1 MEDFF
6 ESDNQRELRQIWQA
20 QSSMTEALRDLSRKM
35 DEVIGRQERTLG
47 LLSVSGSQGGGGGV
61 PPQAQPQIGGQL
73 PPAGGDTIRRHEV
86 DAMMNN
92 NNYLVQ
98 VSKELR
104 TVLGEIQTR
113 TDSILTNQA
122 RQPTA
127 QIQSTGG
134 YDYQQ
139 LVSEMRD
146 GLNQV
151 RQGIA
156 GIGRAGG
163 VPQAAT
169 GCPSCVSLTTILVVT
184 AVQLTLMLAYS
195 FFK

>member
-1 MEDFF
+1 
-6 ESDNQRELRQIWQA
+6 
-20 QSSMTEALRDLSRKM
+20 MTEALRDLSRKM

-47 LLSVSGSQGGGGGV
+47 LLSVSGGPPV
-61 PPQAQPQIGGQL
+61 PPPAQQQQIGQQ
-73 PPAGGDTIRRHEV
+73 PPVVGGASDSIRRHE
-86 DAMMNN
+86 AEALINN

-104 TVLGEIQTR
+104 TILGEVQSR
-113 TDSILTNQA
+113 TDTILTNQA

-127 QIQSTGG
+127 QIQSTG

-156 GIGRAGG
+156 GLGRTAGG
-163 VPQAAT
+163 APQAQAAT
-169 GCPSCVSLTTILVVT
+169 GCPSCVSVTMILVIT
-184 AVQLTLMLAYS
+184 AVQMVLMLAYS
-195 FFK
+195 LFR

>member
-1 MEDFF
+1 
-6 ESDNQRELRQIWQA
+6 
-20 QSSMTEALRDLSRKM
+20 MTEALRDLSRKM

-47 LLSVSGSQGGGGGV
+47 LLSVSGGPPV
-61 PPQAQPQIGGQL
+61 PPPAQQQQIGQQ
-73 PPAGGDTIRRHEV
+73 PPVVGGASDSIRRHE
-86 DAMMNN
+86 AEALINN

-104 TVLGEIQTR
+104 TILGEVQSR
-113 TDSILTNQA
+113 TDTILTNQA

-127 QIQSTGG
+127 QIQSTG

-156 GIGRAGG
+156 GLGRTAGG
-163 VPQAAT
+163 APQAQAAT
-169 GCPSCVSLTTILVVT
+169 GCPSCVSVTMILVIT
-184 AVQLTLMLAYS
+184 AVQMVLMLAYS
-195 FFK
+195 LFK

>member
-1 MEDFF
+1 
-6 ESDNQRELRQIWQA
+6 
-20 QSSMTEALRDLSRKM
+20 MTEALRDLSRKM

-47 LLSVSGSQGGGGGV
+47 LLSVSGGPAV
-61 PPQAQPQIGGQL
+61 PPPQAQQQQIGQQ
-73 PPAGGDTIRRHEV
+73 PPVAGGGASDSIRRHE
-86 DAMMNN
+86 AEALINN

-104 TVLGEIQTR
+104 TILGEVHSR
-113 TDSILTNQA
+113 TENILTNQA

-127 QIQSTGG
+127 QIQSAG

-156 GIGRAGG
+156 GLGRTAGG
-163 VPQAAT
+163 APQAQAAT
-169 GCPSCVSLTTILVVT
+169 GCPSCVSVTMILVIT
-184 AVQLTLMLAYS
+184 AVQMVLMLAYS
-195 FFK
+195 LFK

>member
-1 MEDFF
+1 
-6 ESDNQRELRQIWQA
+6 
-20 QSSMTEALRDLSRKM
+20 MTEALRDLSRKM

-47 LLSVSGSQGGGGGV
+47 LLSVSGGPPV
-61 PPQAQPQIGGQL
+61 PPPAQQQQIGQQ
-73 PPAGGDTIRRHEV
+73 PPVVGGASDSIRRHE
-86 DAMMNN
+86 AEALINN

-104 TVLGEIQTR
+104 TILGEVQSR
-113 TDSILTNQA
+113 TDTILTNQA

-127 QIQSTGG
+127 QIQSTG

-139 LVSEMRD
+139 LVSEMCD

-156 GIGRAGG
+156 GLGRTAGG
-163 VPQAAT
+163 APQAQAAT
-169 GCPSCVSLTTILVVT
+169 GCPSCVSVTMILVIT
-184 AVQLTLMLAYS
+184 AVQMVLMLAYS
-195 FFK
+195 LFK